1 MEKIHQA
8 NVSSGEVDTCADEVP
23 GGIFVD
29 QYINGTGEGQVIQDN
44 TPAARSLIGH
54 KEDRTRPQCSYDCL
68 LLQECV
74 AISWR
79 ADLTD
84 DKDLLKTG
92 TCFLFKQVL
101 GNIL

>member
-1 MEKIHQA
+1 M
-8 NVSSGEVDTCADEVP
+8 
-23 GGIFVD
+23 D
-29 QYINGTGEGQVIQDN
+29 QYINGTGEGQIIEAN
-44 TPAARSLIGH
+44 TPAARSLIGA

-101 GNIL
+101 WKKMSECQTKAGNLEWLNV

>member
-1 MEKIHQA
+1 M
-8 NVSSGEVDTCADEVP
+8 
-23 GGIFVD
+23 D